1 MATTIQRR
9 HEYRISND
17 GVFVGLIPNVTNE
30 FEYTQEINTAGTEIT
45 IEVGQTF
52 DTASEA
58 PEIITTEAGDP
69 ITTESGY
76 MLATE
81 RSKEIVGVAGSGAII
96 ANNNDVE
103 VYEISSDYPNGV
115 LVFSGYISRWGASSR
130 GDKVL
135 INCISY
141 GKDLDDYIFGN
152 VSTVLQVSQTTQNSD
167 FGFWSTRKY
176 GQTFLT
182 GGSQTDI
189 VQVVLSLALNPA
201 ATVSR
206 VFTMEL
212 WNNPSEALG
221 GGAPLASVSQVVS
234 NIYPAYEDYTFT
246 LPNALAVSPNTSY
259 FFALSIDSGSL
270 AGDVSTW
277 GAFETTYSSPLYAD
291 GKIYVG
297 GISSWNSSDVDDFYF
312 LIYSGSILTD
322 AVFTGADPSTMI
334 ENAVDSYNSQGGVV
348 QYTASSIDNTGLSV
362 NYTFS
367 LATILEQIRKAREL
381 APAGWYWYVNPATQ
395 VLYFKATPTTADHLF
410 TLGRHLEE
418 FSFEAS
424 VEDIVNN
431 IYFTGGPTAGVNLLK
446 QYTDDTSLAVN
457 RRGMRRLNDNRILAA
472 NEASAEAISNSL
484 MEENST
490 EEYRGSPITVLA
502 DTYDISTIHPGDTV
516 TIQGY
521 SNFIDDTIFQ
531 ITRLKRHRRYV
542 TLTLGRLPLA
552 SSSYVDQIKR
562 DLDSV
567 QTLDN
572 PNTPS

>member
-1 MATTIQRR
+1 MTATIQRR
-9 HEYRISND
+9 HEYRISSD
-17 GVFVGLIPNVTNE
+17 GVFIGLIPNVTNE

-45 IEVGQTF
+45 IEVGQTL

-81 RSKEIVGVAGSGAII
+81 RSNEIVGVAGSGAVI

-152 VSTVLQVSQTTQNSD
+152 VSTALQVSQTTQNSD
-167 FGFWSTRKY
+167 FGFWGARKY

-182 GGSQTDI
+182 GGAQTEI
-189 VQVVLSLALNPA
+189 VQVILSIANSSTATQPRTYTLEIWNSPTESLA
-201 ATVSR
+201 
-206 VFTMEL
+206 
-212 WNNPSEALG
+212 G
-221 GGAPLASVSQVVS
+221 GTPLATASVVITDV
-234 NIYPAYEDYTFT
+234 YPNYQETSFIFAQ
-246 LPNALAVSPNTSY
+246 ALTVTPNTSY
-259 FFALSIDSGSL
+259 FFSLAIDSGSIF
-270 AGDVSTW
+270 GDTSTW
-277 GAFETTYSSPLYAD
+277 GAFESTYLSPLYAD
-291 GKIYVG
+291 GKMYVG
-297 GISSWNSSDVDDFYF
+297 GFSSWNSSDVDDFYF
-312 LIYSGSILTD
+312 KIYSGTILTD
-322 AVFTGADPSTMI
+322 ASFTAADPSGMI
-334 ENAVDSYNSQGGVV
+334 EEAMDSYNSQGGIV
-348 QYTASSIDNTGLSV
+348 QYTASSIDNTGVSV
-362 NYTFS
+362 DYDFR

-381 APAGWYWYVNPATQ
+381 APAGWYWYVDPATQ
-395 VLYFKATPTTADHLF
+395 TLYFKATPTTATHLF

-431 IYFTGGPTAGVNLLK
+431 IYFTGGPTGGINLLK
-446 QYTDDTSLAVN
+446 QYTDDDSLATN
-457 RRGMRRLNDNRILAA
+457 RRGMRRVNDNRILAA
-472 NEASAEAISNSL
+472 NVASAEAISNSL

-490 EEYRGSPITVLA
+490 EEYRGSPITILA

-521 SNFIDDTIFQ
+521 SNFIDSTIFQ
-531 ITRLKRHRRYV
+531 ITRLKRHRRYA
-542 TLTLGRLPLA
+542 TLTLGRLPLVT
-552 SSSYVDQIKR
+552 SSYVDQIKR